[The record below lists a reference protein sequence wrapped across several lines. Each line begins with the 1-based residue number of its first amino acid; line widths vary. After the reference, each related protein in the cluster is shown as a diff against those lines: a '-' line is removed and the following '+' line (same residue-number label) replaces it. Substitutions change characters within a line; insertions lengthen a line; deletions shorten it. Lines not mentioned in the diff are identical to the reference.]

1 MGDMSIYVVGLPT
14 GAEVRVTQANIARK
28 AGEAFAWDE
37 QVYLSW
43 DASSPVVGTG

>member
-1 MGDMSIYVVGLPT
+1 MGDMSIYMIHLDSGR
-14 GAEVRVTQANIARK
+14 EVRVTQANIARK
-28 AGEAFAWDE
+28 AGEAFSWDE